1 MKTAKITIAE
11 LVNTLIAMKDERDV
25 VNFVTR
31 TLSGTDN
38 RFIRQNLILELTGE
52 KHHLVKC
59 GVSYVT
65 KHVMAYAASTPN
77 DAIEGVTPKAEKS
90 AKMPALEIEVGTPV
104 VRKQCK
110 RRGVIK
116 ANSNGKMEI
125 ELEDGSI
132 RKPASTRFYSLY
144 NFQRI

>member
-1 MKTAKITIAE
+1 MKTARITIAE
-11 LVNTLIAMKDERDV
+11 LVSTLIAMKDERDV

-31 TLSGTDN
+31 TLSGNDN

-52 KHHLVKC
+52 KHHLVRC

-65 KHVMAYAASTPN
+65 KHVMAYTANTP
-77 DAIEGVTPKAEKS
+77 TPEKS
-90 AKMPALEIEVGTPV
+90 SKVSAHDIEVGTPV
-104 VRKQCK
+104 LRKKCK

-125 ELEDGSI
+125 HLEDGSI

-144 NFQRI
+144 NFQSI